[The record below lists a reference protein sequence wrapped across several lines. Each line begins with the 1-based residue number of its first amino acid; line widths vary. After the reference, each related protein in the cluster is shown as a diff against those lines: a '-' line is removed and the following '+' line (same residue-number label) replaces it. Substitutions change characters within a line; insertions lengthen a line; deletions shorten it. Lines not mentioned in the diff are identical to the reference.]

1 MDAPD
6 NITPFD
12 RALLRQRRARI
23 APVFGEAD
31 FLFQEV
37 FTRLSERLEDIA
49 RDFETALVLGARG
62 NQVPLAGVKNLITA
76 DMSPAFNP
84 QITCDEELLPL
95 KEGSVDLIFSPMAL
109 HLVNDLPGALI
120 QMRQALRPDGLLL
133 AAFPGGNT
141 LSELRQSLLTAE
153 SNLTGGVTP
162 HIAPFI
168 DMRDAGGLLQR
179 AGLTMPVTD
188 TDKITV
194 TYRNPL
200 RLLTDLRQMGE
211 GNVLNARART
221 PLKRAV
227 LMEALRLYVH
237 DYGDADGMVPATF
250 EIVYLTGWAPHPD
263 QPKPLRPGSAK
274 ARLADALGVP
284 EISAGEKPGEG

>member
-1 MDAPD
+1 MNAPD
-6 NITPFD
+6 HIAPFD
-12 RALLRQRRARI
+12 RTLLRTRRARI
-23 APVFGEAD
+23 APNFKEAD
-31 FLFQEV
+31 FLFQEIY
-37 FTRLSERLEDIA
+37 TRLSERLEDMA

-62 NQVPLAGVKNLITA
+62 NTAPLPGVKNLTTA
-76 DMSPAFNP
+76 DLSPAFQPN
-84 QITCDEELLPL
+84 IVCDEDMLPL
-95 KEGSVDLIFSPMAL
+95 KAESLDLIFCPMAL
-109 HLVNDLPGALI
+109 HWVNDLPGALI
-120 QMRQALRPDGLLL
+120 QMRQALKPDGLLL

-141 LSELRQSLLTAE
+141 LGELRQCLLTAE

-179 AGLTMPVTD
+179 AGLALPVTD

-200 RLLTDLRQMGE
+200 RLLSDLRQMGE
-211 GNVLNARART
+211 SNILADRART
-221 PLKRAV
+221 PLSRAV
-227 LMEALRLYVH
+227 LMEALRLYVQ
-237 DYGDADGMVPATF
+237 DYGDADGVVPASF

-284 EISAGEKPGEG
+284 EISTGEKPAPK